1 MRAEQLLA
9 LAIAREHR
17 VRLMMHIAQSVAS
30 IDEEMASALPQLGM
44 GGLGMGGGEGAYG
57 SLPPRLG
64 LARAAAAL
72 LPSEELGDEQVPS
85 AGCRVR
91 A

>member
-1 MRAEQLLA
+1 M
-9 LAIAREHR
+9 
-17 VRLMMHIAQSVAS
+17 S
-30 IDEEMASALPQLGM
+30 SALPQLGM
-44 GGLGMGGGEGAYG
+44 GGGDGAYRG
-57 SLPPRLG
+57 GARFG